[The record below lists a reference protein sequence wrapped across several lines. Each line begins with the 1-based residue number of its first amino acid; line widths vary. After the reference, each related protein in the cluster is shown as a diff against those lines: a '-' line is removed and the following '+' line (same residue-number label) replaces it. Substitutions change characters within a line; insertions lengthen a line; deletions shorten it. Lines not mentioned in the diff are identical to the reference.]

1 VTLQIA
7 LGFAV
12 HRYDWEAG
20 PRVAAI
26 DFATPRV
33 CGIVANT
40 ADRAKGKY
48 PVPLMVESLHAI
60 LENSRGRAGDQV
72 LREAV
77 AAMHA
82 ALLPLGGRPQPG
94 DGDCW
99 DLGGSAT
106 LVTGSASNL
115 LFAHIGE
122 FRTTR
127 VLVSKLER
135 VLDENTLRAQI
146 EREGKIGPGDEFPAG
161 SVITACLGS
170 GQPLAADFMTSVPVS
185 GAERF
190 IIACPSL
197 YECVTERQIADR
209 AAATDPE
216 AAARAIL
223 DAALAAGSPLFKP
236 AVCVVDASLSTSRCP
251 NEP

>member
-1 VTLQIA
+1 ML
-7 LGFAV
+7 
-12 HRYDWEAG
+12 
-20 PRVAAI
+20 
-26 DFATPRV
+26 
-33 CGIVANT
+33 
-40 ADRAKGKY
+40 
-48 PVPLMVESLHAI
+48 ESLHAI
-60 LENSRGRAGDQV
+60 LEDSGGRARGQV

-77 AAMHA
+77 AAMDA

-106 LVTGSASNL
+106 LVTGSGSNL

-122 FRTTR
+122 FRITR

-135 VLDENTLRAQI
+135 VLDENTLRVQL
-146 EREGKIGPGDEFPAG
+146 EREGKIRRGEEFPAG

-170 GQPLAADFMTSVPVS
+170 GQPLAADLITSVAVS
-185 GAERF
+185 GLERF

-197 YECVTERQIADR
+197 YECIAERQIAER
-209 AAATDPE
+209 AAAADPE
-216 AAARAIL
+216 AAARAVL

-236 AVCVVDASLSTSRCP
+236 AVCIVDASLSTARRPTSR
-251 NEP
+251 